1 MEVLILRL
9 EAPLMS
15 FGDAIV
21 DQYGKTRKFPSAS
34 MLTGLLGNA
43 LGYNHADGERLNRL
57 QQRLRFAARLDR
69 RGRLLQDYQTVD
81 FDQDFL
87 NATGWTTWGIV
98 ERRESE
104 KPRATHER
112 YRDYLADYAAT
123 VVLTL
128 DPADEYPGL
137 GDVERA
143 LREPARPLFLGRKG
157 CLPAVPIL
165 QEKVTAPSLLAAL
178 RDVPCDNPDLL
189 EACWPPADGE
199 GDGSRIV
206 RVCDERDWANQ
217 IHCGEREMREGVI
230 RPKGL
235 SGG

>member
-43 LGYNHADGERLNRL
+43 LGYNHGDGARLNRL
-57 QQRLRFAARLDR
+57 QQRLRFGARLDR
-69 RGRLLQDYQTVD
+69 RGRRLQDYQTVD

-104 KPRATHER
+104 DPRATHQR
-112 YRDYLADYAAT
+112 YRDYLADCACT

-128 DPADEYPGL
+128 DPDEEYPRL
-137 GDVERA
+137 RDIEQA
-143 LREPARPLFLGRKG
+143 LEEPARPLFLGRKG

-165 QEKVTAPSLLAAL
+165 QGRATAPSLLAAL
-178 RDVPCDNPDLL
+178 KDVRCDKPDLL
-189 EACWPPADGE
+189 EACWPVADGE

-206 RVCDERDWANQ
+206 RVCDERDRVNQ
-217 IHCGEREMREGVI
+217 IHCGEREMREGMI
-230 RPKGL
+230 RPKG
-235 SGG
+235 G